1 MNLNNPSAALQP
13 FQATGI
19 GSVPFLSPEEACRE
33 ILSYPSLI
41 PFWPQLVRKNPLED
55 MGLQYSPPLPC
66 LEPDQDQKALILD
79 PACNRAASLT
89 AFYEKFFSRDLS
101 FFSLRP
107 QYASGF
113 YQMLEMLKVQ
123 PTPGAFIKGHV
134 VGPIT
139 LGLSTKVSSDRYLI
153 HDADLMDAA
162 VKGLAME
169 AVDQAQ
175 KFQSLGKSAILFLD
189 EPSLSGYGSA
199 FTPLSRKEVLDF
211 LGETIQLIRE
221 QTDALIGLHCC
232 GNTDWALLLS
242 LDIDILNFDA
252 FGFGESLL
260 LFPQALRDFLEKG
273 KFLAWGIV
281 PTADYTGQETLPIL
295 MNHLTGLL
303 EKMTAKGIDQDRL
316 YTQALVTP
324 ACGMGTLSEDT
335 ARRLLALLSE
345 VSATAQKKFHR

>member
-1 MNLNNPSAALQP
+1 MNPDTKTTGLKA

-41 PFWPQLVRKNPLED
+41 PFWPQLVRKDPRED

-66 LEPDQDQKALILD
+66 LKPDQDQQALILD
-79 PACNRAASLT
+79 PACNRSEALT
-89 AFYEKFFSRDLS
+89 AFYEKFLNRDLS

-107 QYASGF
+107 EFAAGF
-113 YQMLEMLKVQ
+113 YQMLEILKGH
-123 PTPGAFIKGHV
+123 PSPGAFVKGHV

-139 LGLSTKVSSDRYLI
+139 LGLSTKVSSERYLI

-175 KFQSLGKSAILFLD
+175 KFKTLGKSTILFLD

-199 FTPLSRKEVLDF
+199 FTPLSREEVLTI
-211 LGETIQLIRE
+211 LGETIQLIRD
-221 QTDALIGLHCC
+221 QSDALIGLHCC

-252 FGFGESLL
+252 YGFGESLL
-260 LFPQALRDFLEKG
+260 LFPQALRDFLDRG

-281 PTADYTGQETLPIL
+281 PTADYTGRETLPIL
-295 MNHLTGLL
+295 LDRLTGLL
-303 EKMTAKGIDQDRL
+303 QRSAAKGIDRDRL
-316 YTQALVTP
+316 YAQALLTP
-324 ACGMGTLSEDT
+324 ACGMGTLSEET

-345 VSATAQKKFHR
+345 VSAAAQEKFRR